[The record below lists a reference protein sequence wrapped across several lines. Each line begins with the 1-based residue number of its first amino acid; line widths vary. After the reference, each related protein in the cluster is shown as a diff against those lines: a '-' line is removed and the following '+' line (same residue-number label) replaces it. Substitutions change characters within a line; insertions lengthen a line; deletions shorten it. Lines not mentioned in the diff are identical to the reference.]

1 MPVRGIDGPADGH
14 DLGDGGVRIVKGCD
28 GGVDVVD
35 ARAEH
40 ERLVIGESGDAP
52 SGIHWGVVVR
62 AWLHDVVVRLA
73 GVRVGEHVV
82 VTEDA
87 AGVRNVDQ
95 AAECTGAN
103 PMMAGGHTAK
113 YGGKRGPPSGR
124 TETESGAGDALGAK
138 AFDFVGDFD
147 IGGAALEH
155 VDAEDV
161 AGDADSFD
169 SRCESG
175 GFIVQ

>member
-1 MPVRGIDGPADGH
+1 M
-14 DLGDGGVRIVKGCD
+14 
-28 GGVDVVD
+28 VD

-40 ERLVIGESGDAP
+40 EGLVIGESSDAA
-52 SGIHWGVVVR
+52 SGIRWGVVVR
-62 AWLHDVVVRLA
+62 PWLHDVVVGRA
-73 GVRVGEHVV
+73 GVRVGQHVV
-82 VTEDA
+82 VAEDA

-95 AAECTGAN
+95 AAECTGTD
-103 PMMAGGHTAK
+103 PVMAGGHTAR

-124 TETESGAGDALGAK
+124 EETESGAGDALGSK

-147 IGGAALEH
+147 IGGATLKD

-161 AGDADSFD
+161 VGDADSFD

-175 GFIVQ
+175 GLVVK